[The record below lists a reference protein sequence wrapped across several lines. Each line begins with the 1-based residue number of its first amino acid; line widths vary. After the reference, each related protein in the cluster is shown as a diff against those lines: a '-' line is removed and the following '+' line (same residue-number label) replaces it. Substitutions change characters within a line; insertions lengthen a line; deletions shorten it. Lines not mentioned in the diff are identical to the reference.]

1 MWFLTIWISNNFSWC
16 CKQVMCLKR
25 AGVKQ
30 GGRSMCA
37 CVRFPDCRRFQD
49 FQNLIFG
56 IFPAHPSHQASW
68 ISSTSLTSWESHY
81 YVAEWFEECCVFGT
95 GVVAQPML
103 LAAYPT
109 PHDLQTSALSDQNSV
124 PFYLYSSTE
133 WVVVQGHSLLGFQQQ
148 GRLGMCV
155 WDDFH
160 DFSFPFPII

>member
-1 MWFLTIWISNNFSWC
+1 MNKWCSWTTQIC
-16 CKQVMCLKR
+16 SKR

-37 CVRFPDCRRFQD
+37 CLRFPDCGRFQD
-49 FQNLIFG
+49 FQNQIFG
-56 IFPAHPSHQASW
+56 IFPAHPSHH
-68 ISSTSLTSWESHY
+68 LHHKLDGNPLLHSHHWNHITMLLIRR
-81 YVAEWFEECCVFGT
+81 WFEESCVFGT

-133 WVVVQGHSLLGFQQQ
+133 WVVVQGHSLLGFQKQ
-148 GRLGMCV
+148 GLRQIG
-155 WDDFH
+155 
-160 DFSFPFPII
+160 PRQIGPQAN